1 MTAAVAAPAARV
13 CERLRVSSAHPR
25 LRCST
30 QLCNFGVSRVSL
42 PSRASPGSGLRAWP
56 QRAAALRLSPA
67 RGGCCGAPQARRV
80 SAAAGEDKGKSA
92 PPRPQD
98 DKEYYSRLLKLEADP
113 VPRDNLTSN
122 LKLGAGFTLLLAGL
136 VYAFLASNGAV

>member
-1 MTAAVAAPAARV
+1 MQPRHLVVA
-13 CERLRVSSAHPR
+13 H
-25 LRCST
+25 
-30 QLCNFGVSRVSL
+30 VSL
-42 PSRASPGSGLRAWP
+42 PPRTSRFCVLHAQS
-56 QRAAALRLSPA
+56 QRVAALRSSGA
-67 RGGCCGAPQARRV
+67 RGKRGGAPGQVVTGARRV
-80 SAAAGEDKGKSA
+80 VAAAGGPEGKGG

-98 DKEYYSRLLKLEADP
+98 DPEYYSRLLKLEADP